1 MKKIYF
7 NENLDVNH
15 KNDYFDLIITF
26 RNTHN
31 WLQIKKAEKAYNS
44 FSKLLKKGGI
54 LGVVQHRA
62 SVNNKR
68 DFSKGYVKEDFL
80 IKLIENKDFKFLEKS
95 EINSNPRDTKN
106 YKREF
111 GHYLP
116 DFLMGKKLNI

>member
-1 MKKIYF
+1 MKGSRNFYVLMYDEPKIEILKNSKEFSDKFDNNQSFGDVKKIYF

-54 LGVVQHRA
+54 L
-62 SVNNKR
+62 
-68 DFSKGYVKEDFL
+68 E
-80 IKLIENKDFKFLEKS
+80 
-95 EINSNPRDTKN
+95 
-106 YKREF
+106 
-111 GHYLP
+111 
-116 DFLMGKKLNI
+116 